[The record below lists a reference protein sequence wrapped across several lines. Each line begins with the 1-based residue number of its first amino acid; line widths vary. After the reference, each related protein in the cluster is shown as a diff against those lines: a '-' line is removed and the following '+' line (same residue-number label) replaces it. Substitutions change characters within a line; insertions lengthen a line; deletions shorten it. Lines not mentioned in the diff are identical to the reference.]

1 MFGVLLLSYYIFLD
15 FLSAGSMLW
24 HTSCCH
30 FTLICSFIIKH
41 WLSWSNVFCC
51 HGSFAWA
58 LFHFLLTLSPVIFHP
73 AFTFTGPT
81 SVCILS
87 AGWGWLRELPLHAF
101 ITWAI
106 FMWAAGLCS
115 TGDERGLERCSRC
128 VGSLWSCSVFF
139 ICLGHGPGLFSSF
152 MLFPSLYLYTV
163 GNVWYRLRF
172 YSISRLLSLVWPL
185 SALFLLLPAA
195 VIPHLILQVVIMWE
209 FLLSYSPDLP
219 LNLSTYFFFY
229 FRTPTSALHHFQPSF
244 PGCSP
249 PMIGLVGFFFCL
261 HPSIPSSFMSSWAVM
276 IICW

>member
-15 FLSAGSMLW
+15 FLSTRSMLW

-106 FMWAAGLCS
+106 FMWAARLCS
-115 TGDERGLERCSRC
+115 AGDERGLERCSRC

-139 ICLGHGPGLFSSF
+139 IFTWTRSRSFFIFHAFSLPLSLYGRQCVIQAAFLFHISSSVSGLAFIGS
-152 MLFPSLYLYTV
+152 FPSTACCCRSSSHSSGCNHVRVPPL
-163 GNVWYRLRF
+163 
-172 YSISRLLSLVWPL
+172 LLSWFAPQP
-185 SALFLLLPAA
+185 F
-195 VIPHLILQVVIMWE
+195 
-209 FLLSYSPDLP
+209 
-219 LNLSTYFFFY
+219 NLFFFY
-229 FRTPTSALHHFQPSF
+229 FRTPTSALHHFRPSF

-249 PMIGLVGFFFCL
+249 PMIGSVGIFFSVCFPPFLPPLCL
-261 HPSIPSSFMSSWAVM
+261 HEL
-276 IICW
+276 